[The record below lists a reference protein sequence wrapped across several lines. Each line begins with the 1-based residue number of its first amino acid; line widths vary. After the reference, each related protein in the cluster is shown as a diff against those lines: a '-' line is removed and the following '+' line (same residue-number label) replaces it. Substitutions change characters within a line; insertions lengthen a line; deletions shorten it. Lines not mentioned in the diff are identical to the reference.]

1 MKQIN
6 KLRTRRGN
14 SLGRC
19 LYSQLALPDGLPRPR
34 GRHRV
39 GFALFLFSARE
50 GGLRERG
57 EVAIMQ
63 SRLCLA
69 GFGCRACFVAF
80 FTCGMPHT
88 SAGSYDFASHPT
100 ISECSSIS
108 AFLSRELFQHKKIQC
123 WSTDSV
129 SAERD
134 GFALRAEFLPPTLT
148 TVRTVT
154 AVSSNR
160 SP

>member
-1 MKQIN
+1 MCTSPVEFGQVLQNEYSLAKIVLNAAENEPSKICQHFENKLILLINLLGNVKQIN

-57 EVAIMQ
+57 EVAIM
-63 SRLCLA
+63 
-69 GFGCRACFVAF
+69 
-80 FTCGMPHT
+80 
-88 SAGSYDFASHPT
+88 
-100 ISECSSIS
+100 
-108 AFLSRELFQHKKIQC
+108 
-123 WSTDSV
+123 
-129 SAERD
+129 
-134 GFALRAEFLPPTLT
+134 
-148 TVRTVT
+148 
-154 AVSSNR
+154 
-160 SP
+160 